1 MSISLVVNVE
11 DLFPY
16 RGTFEPPTLSAGLP
30 IGFPSLSVL
39 VVVPRPPPP
48 PQFHANQIEEV
59 LDTQDIGYSR
69 GGSWHYLVC
78 WKNQPAAEN
87 TWITKDDFR
96 ILIPHVFQQYISHY
110 SPDES
115 LFFAGEK

>member
-1 MSISLVVNVE
+1 MNISLVVNVE

-48 PQFHANQIEEV
+48 PQFHAN
-59 LDTQDIGYSR
+59 
-69 GGSWHYLVC
+69 
-78 WKNQPAAEN
+78 
-87 TWITKDDFR
+87 
-96 ILIPHVFQQYISHY
+96 
-110 SPDES
+110 
-115 LFFAGEK
+115 